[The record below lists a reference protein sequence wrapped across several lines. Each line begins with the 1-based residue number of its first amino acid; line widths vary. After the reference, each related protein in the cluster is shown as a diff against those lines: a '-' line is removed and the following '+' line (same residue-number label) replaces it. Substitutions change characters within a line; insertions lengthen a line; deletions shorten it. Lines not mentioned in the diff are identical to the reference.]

1 MRLILHSF
9 SLVWKHVDSGDNSWL
24 VMLISLLFVIIYG
37 LVHTRFFPPY
47 VLRLR
52 EQVLNEGCLWSNT
65 PTMDAFAPHRIIA
78 SLQQLI
84 SFVCE

>member
-24 VMLISLLFVIIYG
+24 VNGDANFLVICDHLWAPSCQIFSL
-37 LVHTRFFPPY
+37 RA
-47 VLRLR
+47 RLR
-52 EQVLNEGCLWSNT
+52 EQDCLWSNT